1 MNPKQYTVK
10 STSHATA
17 KVNDVQISVPENPE
31 TARTRRV
38 LRTQIVN
45 NTKDPAACV
54 QMTLMHQKRHGGKED
69 WQDANSF
76 NATRL
81 KAGEE
86 IKLDLSCGQTRRIY
100 ETLKDLY
107 AVSENGVPVGE
118 QNLVVVNEGDSF
130 VATGREKDLINKL
143 LEQEGEDFFEEVNKL
158 QPDLFEAA
166 AIAKVHRG
174 RRKTV
179 EEFAKALETMR
190 WTEEEWDTF
199 FRNNKWI
206 FGHGLAYQFLSQL
219 ESQPQYG
226 GVTVSGTGGQRGDF
240 LMSTEAQARFTVL
253 VEIKKPNSE
262 LVSDKLYQNK
272 VYELG
277 KDLTGGVS
285 QLQSNCRTWVVE
297 GSRQDENRERL
308 AEFNASTYEPKGIL
322 VVGHTDQLD
331 SNTNK
336 KATFEM
342 FRRNLHNPEIITYDE
357 LLERAKYLVSLK

>member
-1 MNPKQYTVK
+1 MNPRNYAIK
-10 STSHATA
+10 STSNVTA
-17 KVNDVQISVPENPE
+17 KVADIPIDSPGNSD
-31 TARTRRV
+31 TALTRRI
-38 LRTQIVN
+38 LRTEVVDN
-45 NTKDPAACV
+45 AKDPEACV
-54 QMTLMHQKRHGGKED
+54 KMTLMHQKRHAAKENWHEAD
-69 WQDANSF
+69 SF
-76 NATRL
+76 SATRL

-86 IKLDLSCGQTRRIY
+86 IRMVLSCGQTWRLY
-100 ETLKDLY
+100 EALRDLY
-107 AVSENGVPVGE
+107 AVGSDGVPVGE
-118 QNLVVVNEGDSF
+118 QNLVVVNEDESF
-130 VATGREKDLINKL
+130 VATGREKELISRL
-143 LEQEGEDFFEEVNKL
+143 IEQEGKDFFEEVNKL

-166 AIAKVHRG
+166 AIAKVHRS

-179 EEFAKALETMR
+179 EEFAEELEALR

-199 FRNNKWI
+199 FCNHRWI
-206 FGHGLAYQFLSQL
+206 FGHGLAYQFLSQI

-226 GVTVSGTGGQRGDF
+226 GVTMSGTGGQRGDF

-262 LVSDKLYQNK
+262 LVSGKRYRNK

-308 AEFNASTYEPKGIL
+308 AEFNTSTYEPKGIL
-322 VVGHTDQLD
+322 VVGHTNQL
-331 SNTNK
+331 SGNTNK